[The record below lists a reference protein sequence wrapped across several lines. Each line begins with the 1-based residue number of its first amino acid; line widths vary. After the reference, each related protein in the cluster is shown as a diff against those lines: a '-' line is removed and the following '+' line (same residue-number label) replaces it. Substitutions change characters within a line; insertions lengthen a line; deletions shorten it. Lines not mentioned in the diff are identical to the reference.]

1 MDITGIF
8 AISGKPGLFKSIAQ
22 SKHGVIVESLID
34 KKRFNAYTS
43 YKVSALEDITVFSV
57 DEDITLSSVL
67 TKIAEKEDFKVLDFL
82 DKSSAEE
89 LRKYFASVITNYDA
103 ERVYDSDIKKILK
116 WYNLLHLNN
125 RIVKAVEEK
134 AESKAKPAKENKEAE
149 AAPVKEKAAPKAK
162 APAKAKAAK
171 EEKEEEVAEP
181 KKKKAPAKT
190 AKKKAE

>member
-43 YKVSALEDITVFSV
+43 YKVSALEDITVFAT
-57 DEDITLSSVL
+57 DEDMTLLAVL
-67 TKIAEKEDFKVLDFL
+67 TKIAEKEDYKALDFL
-82 DKSSAEE
+82 DKSSPED

-116 WYNLLHLNN
+116 WYNLLHQNN
-125 RIVKAVEEK
+125 RVAKAVEEK
-134 AESKAKPAKENKEAE
+134 AEAAPAKEE
-149 AAPVKEKAAPKAK
+149 AAPVKEKAAAKPKAAK
-162 APAKAKAAK
+162 APKAAK
-171 EEKEEEVAEP
+171 EKEAEEPAAEP

>member
-43 YKVSALEDITVFSV
+43 YKVSSLEDITVFSV
-57 DEDITLSSVL
+57 DEDITLLSVF
-67 TKIAEKEDFKVLDFL
+67 TKIAEKEDYKALSFL
-82 DKSSAEE
+82 ETSSVED
-89 LRKYFASVITNYDA
+89 LRKYFGSVITNYDA

-125 RIVKAVEEK
+125 RITKVVEEK
-134 AESKAKPAKENKEAE
+134 EEKTIPVVAEEK
-149 AAPVKEKAAPKAK
+149 PVKEKATKPK
-162 APAKAKAAK
+162 APAKAKTVK
-171 EEKEEEVAEP
+171 ETEEPAAEP
-181 KKKKAPAKT
+181 KKKKAPTKT
-190 AKKKAE
+190 TKKKAE

>member
-43 YKVSALEDITVFSV
+43 YKVSSLEDITVFSV
-57 DEDITLSSVL
+57 DEDITLLAVF
-67 TKIAEKEDFKVLDFL
+67 TKIAEKENFKALDFL
-82 DKSSAEE
+82 DKSSVEE
-89 LRKYFASVITNYDA
+89 LRKYFAAVITNYDA

-116 WYNLLHLNN
+116 WYNLLHQNN
-125 RIVKAVEEK
+125 RIAPAVEAK
-134 AESKAKPAKENKEAE
+134 AEESAKAE
-149 AAPVKEKAAPKAK
+149 APVKEKAAPKAK

-171 EEKEEEVAEP
+171 EVKEEEVAEP

-190 AKKKAE
+190 TKKKAE

>member
-43 YKVSALEDITVFSV
+43 YKVSSLEDITVFSV
-57 DEDITLSSVL
+57 DEDITLLSVFN
-67 TKIAEKEDFKVLDFL
+67 KIAEKENFKALDFL
-82 DKSSAEE
+82 DKSSPEE

-125 RIVKAVEEK
+125 RIAPVVEQK
-134 AESKAKPAKENKEAE
+134 AEETVVAE
-149 AAPVKEKAAPKAK
+149 AAPVKEKAVKAK
-162 APAKAKAAK
+162 APAKAKAVK
-171 EEKEEEVAEP
+171 ETEEAAEP
-181 KKKKAPAKT
+181 KKKKAPTKT